1 MIEKRPINI
10 LLLTNR
16 DSDNVGDQVIEACD
30 ISLVETVMKNLGI
43 SDSEYVINS
52 RAAAIVPKKYLKTR
66 DVDYLKGAEKTI
78 KDSDLIIFGGAPLFN
93 YLYQDFY
100 ERTAV
105 TLEFAEK
112 YNVPVI
118 FSAIGIESYHEDN
131 EKCQRL
137 KETLNFNC
145 VKQITTRDG
154 FEFLEKYIENENI
167 KIAKVSDPAVFSKL
181 VFKNFISEK
190 SQKKKIGLFIIR
202 RNAFKDNGYRFTSV
216 DAAKMWLDIIEEL
229 KSRGF
234 DYEVI
239 TSGHF
244 GDEAFVDN
252 IIRESNLSEAKCVF
266 NINSPEDLI
275 PKISSYDAIVSCRLH
290 PSIISFSFEVPSLG
304 LIWNNKVEKFYKSFG
319 YGDRAISVENIDVK
333 ALVDKVEA
341 IITEGVTQNKD
352 ELITVYTS
360 LFSGIKSVLK
370 PEEEIDAFTY
380 DELVTKMAPYNSVTE
395 AEKNDKLKRKFR
407 RTYNSYNT
415 LFIKTR
421 NNQQEFESLQKLLRE
436 TYKEY
441 DITKKTLKATEME
454 LEKTKKQL
462 EKFQRLSERSL
473 IRIFASRVKRFLK
486 RVLK

>member
-1 MIEKRPINI
+1 M
-10 LLLTNR
+10 
-16 DSDNVGDQVIEACD
+16 
-30 ISLVETVMKNLGI
+30 
-43 SDSEYVINS
+43 
-52 RAAAIVPKKYLKTR
+52 
-66 DVDYLKGAEKTI
+66 
-78 KDSDLIIFGGAPLFN
+78 
-93 YLYQDFY
+93 
-100 ERTAV
+100 
-105 TLEFAEK
+105 
-112 YNVPVI
+112 
-118 FSAIGIESYHEDN
+118 
-131 EKCQRL
+131 
-137 KETLNFNC
+137 
-145 VKQITTRDG
+145 
-154 FEFLEKYIENENI
+154 
-167 KIAKVSDPAVFSKL
+167 FSKL

-252 IIRESNLSEAKCVF
+252 IIRESNLSETKCVF

-395 AEKNDKLKRKFR
+395 SEKNDKLKRKFR